1 MMELIRDTVK
11 VELEY
16 IGEGYNGDYDPD
28 DPEDQPLLRFTVLKL
43 VDGEWE
49 QIDDA
54 SYCTQLPE
62 SIPNDEKMWVL
73 TFIMNEVYDAVV
85 GGASIKKRCEL
96 LSWIT

>member
-1 MMELIRDTVK
+1 MELIRGIVK
-11 VELEY
+11 VELES

-54 SYCTQLPE
+54 SYCTELPE
-62 SIPNDEKMWVL
+62 STPNDLQGLVL
-73 TFIMNEVYDAVV
+73 TFIMDEVYDAVV

-96 LSWIT
+96 LSWLVI